1 MIKGGDPHGKFII
14 LSFSDGE
21 DAIFANTV
29 TALAS
34 VADFSTV
41 AASADAP
48 LLFGSLQ
55 IDPQRR
61 LVWQAGQTVDLTPM
75 EFDILLLLARR
86 PGQVFSARQ
95 IYEAVAVD
103 SFDSSW
109 TGISSMIY
117 KLRRKLGASIIEMVR
132 DHGYRFTPDSQNSAA
147 PALPG
152 RRCCYIAKD
161 LVLNFYMELAGD
173 FFHCHSIFQCQLYDL
188 LDLLLFRLARLAGRL
203 GSQDLLLLSLQR
215 FDAGP
220 CCGDLRIILCHN
232 RLLF

>member
-14 LSFSDGE
+14 LSFGDGE

-61 LVWQAGQTVDLTPM
+61 LVWQSGQMVTLTPM

-95 IYEAVAVD
+95 IYEAVAAD
-103 SFDSSW
+103 SFDASW
-109 TGISSMIY
+109 TGISSMVY
-117 KLRRKLGASIIEMVR
+117 KLRRKLGASIIETVR
-132 DHGYRFTPDSQNSAA
+132 GHGYRFTP
-147 PALPG
+147 
-152 RRCCYIAKD
+152 
-161 LVLNFYMELAGD
+161 E
-173 FFHCHSIFQCQLYDL
+173 
-188 LDLLLFRLARLAGRL
+188 
-203 GSQDLLLLSLQR
+203 
-215 FDAGP
+215 
-220 CCGDLRIILCHN
+220 
-232 RLLF
+232 

>member
-1 MIKGGDPHGKFII
+1 MIKGGGPHGKFII

-61 LVWQAGQTVDLTPM
+61 LVWQSGQMVTLTPM

-86 PGQVFSARQ
+86 PGQVFSARE
-95 IYEAVAVD
+95 IYEAVAAD
-103 SFDSSW
+103 SFDASW
-109 TGISSMIY
+109 TGISSMVY
-117 KLRRKLGASIIEMVR
+117 KLRRKLGASIIETVR
-132 DHGYRFTPDSQNSAA
+132 GHGYRFTP
-147 PALPG
+147 
-152 RRCCYIAKD
+152 
-161 LVLNFYMELAGD
+161 E
-173 FFHCHSIFQCQLYDL
+173 
-188 LDLLLFRLARLAGRL
+188 
-203 GSQDLLLLSLQR
+203 
-215 FDAGP
+215 
-220 CCGDLRIILCHN
+220 
-232 RLLF
+232 

>member
-1 MIKGGDPHGKFII
+1 MLTAEPLFCPTQGLTPLLPFCQGGIGRNRHIIERGDPHGKFII

-21 DAIFANTV
+21 DAIFANAM

-34 VADFSTV
+34 VAGFSTV

-86 PGQVFSARQ
+86 PGQVFSGRQ

-132 DHGYRFTPDSQNSAA
+132 DHGYRFTP
-147 PALPG
+147 
-152 RRCCYIAKD
+152 
-161 LVLNFYMELAGD
+161 E
-173 FFHCHSIFQCQLYDL
+173 
-188 LDLLLFRLARLAGRL
+188 
-203 GSQDLLLLSLQR
+203 
-215 FDAGP
+215 
-220 CCGDLRIILCHN
+220 
-232 RLLF
+232 

>member
-1 MIKGGDPHGKFII
+1 MLTAEPLFCPTQGLTPLLPFYQGSTGRNRHIIERGDPHGKFII
-14 LSFSDGE
+14 LSFSDDE
-21 DAIFANTV
+21 DAIFANAM

-34 VADFSTV
+34 VADYSTV

-61 LVWQAGQTVDLTPM
+61 LVWQSGHAVDLTPM

-117 KLRRKLGASIIEMVR
+117 KLRRKLGASIIKMVR
-132 DHGYRFTPDSQNSAA
+132 DHGYRFTP
-147 PALPG
+147 
-152 RRCCYIAKD
+152 
-161 LVLNFYMELAGD
+161 E
-173 FFHCHSIFQCQLYDL
+173 
-188 LDLLLFRLARLAGRL
+188 
-203 GSQDLLLLSLQR
+203 
-215 FDAGP
+215 
-220 CCGDLRIILCHN
+220 
-232 RLLF
+232 